1 MNLKR
6 IIPLCISIF
15 LMISIIFNSQSFLV
29 EAQTVNKPIGIG
41 VIGDS
46 SSDEFRADDNRG
58 GSFAVT
64 TLNWI
69 EQLVKSRSLNFG
81 DWGVY
86 GEPRRS
92 GFEYNWSRSGVTS
105 GGAITNGQHTGMAA
119 FVVSNEVDLVIIAV
133 GSNDFAFYRSDG
145 YDPIYNGTLTGAALT
160 QKINTVAG
168 NIITTFN
175 TVNNAGDVNIAVLSV
190 PDWSLSPYVIQSR
203 PDPAKRQL
211 VSNAIKAVNDKIKAD
226 IQTKGG
232 LYLDGN
238 AFGLSLLSLVNAN
251 GKLAIEDELIDIR
264 SSGDEPHHL
273 LLGDNI
279 HSGTVMN
286 GLLANFYLEQI
297 NTKFGYNIPKLTND
311 EILTNAGIVRTTNII
326 CSADIN
332 NDKFVDVADYTI
344 LAKDYL
350 KTSSFLNIKTDINK
364 DGKVDL
370 SDYNTLAQNY
380 FKTCN

>member
-1 MNLKR
+1 MNIKR
-6 IIPLCISIF
+6 IIPLFISIF
-15 LMISIIFNSQSFLV
+15 LLLSIFSPLHSIQTNAQS
-29 EAQTVNKPIGIG
+29 TTKPVGIG

-64 TLNWI
+64 TLNWA

-105 GGAITNGQHTGMAA
+105 GGAITNGQHTGLAA
-119 FVVSNEVDLVIIAV
+119 YIVSNEVDLVIIAV

-145 YDPIYNGTLTGAALT
+145 YDPIYNGALSGSALT

-168 NIITTFN
+168 NIITAFN
-175 TVNNAGDVNIAVLSV
+175 TVKNAGYANIAVLSV

-226 IQTKGG
+226 IQPKGG

-238 AFGLSLLSLVNAN
+238 AFGTTLLSLVNSN
-251 GKLAIEDELIDIR
+251 GQLAIEGELIDLR

-311 EILTNAGIVRTTNII
+311 EILTNAGIIRTNVV
-326 CSADIN
+326 CNADIN

-350 KTSSFLNIKTDINK
+350 NTSSLLNNKSDINK
-364 DGKVDL
+364 DGKVDI
-370 SDYNTLAQNY
+370 SDYNTLAQNF
-380 FKTCN
+380 FKACN